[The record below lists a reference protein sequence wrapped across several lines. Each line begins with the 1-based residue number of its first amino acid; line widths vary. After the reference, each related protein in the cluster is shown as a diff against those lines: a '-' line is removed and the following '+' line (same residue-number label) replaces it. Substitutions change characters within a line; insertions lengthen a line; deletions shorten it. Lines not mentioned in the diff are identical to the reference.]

1 MLHMMKILV
10 SAAFV
15 LGAVSG
21 ASAATKHRR
30 AVHASPS
37 HYSTVPSYSSSNA
50 CPPVPPCFPQRDD
63 W

>member
-1 MLHMMKILV
+1 MLHMTRMLL

-15 LGAVSG
+15 LAVVFN
-21 ASAATKHRR
+21 ASAASRHHR
-30 AVHASPS
+30 VIHYGEQSYASVAP
-37 HYSTVPSYSSSNA
+37 VQSNA